1 MAFVSIKSLLA
12 QHALATP
19 EQFDTWKKAWQM
31 AVEGG
36 SGDSLLSFIARER
49 GVSEEVFLQ
58 QLGTAMGWPFVDL
71 KKIEVSTEARQ
82 KVSTKVAFQYS
93 IIPTKFENGTL
104 EIAVSNP
111 FDSGML
117 SSIQFDARCPVQFA
131 LSPKVEIEK
140 ALKKYYGVGAET
152 LD

>member
-1 MAFVSIKSLLA
+1 MALVSIKYLLA

-19 EQFDTWKKAWQM
+19 EQFDSWKKAWQT

-36 SGDSLLSFIARER
+36 ASDSLLAFIARER
-49 GVSEEVFLQ
+49 GTTEEQFLH
-58 QLGTAMGWPFVDL
+58 QLATALGWSFVDL
-71 KKIEVSTEARQ
+71 KKLEVSTDARQ
-82 KVSTKVAFQYS
+82 KISTKVAFQYS

-117 SSIQFDARCPVQFA
+117 
-131 LSPKVEIEK
+131 
-140 ALKKYYGVGAET
+140 
-152 LD
+152 